1 MSKVYIELND
11 AGVQELL
18 KSPEMQA
25 ILSELAQG
33 KVSQAG
39 DGYSYEVHT
48 GEKRAYCNIFPATPD
63 AKKDN
68 YANNTLERV
77 IRS

>member
-18 KSPEMQA
+18 KSPEMQS
-25 ILSELAQG
+25 ILQELAAA
-33 KVSQAG
+33 KTEQAG
-39 DGYSYEVHT
+39 DGYGYEVHI
-48 GEKRAYCNIFPATPD
+48 GEKRAYCNIFPATPE